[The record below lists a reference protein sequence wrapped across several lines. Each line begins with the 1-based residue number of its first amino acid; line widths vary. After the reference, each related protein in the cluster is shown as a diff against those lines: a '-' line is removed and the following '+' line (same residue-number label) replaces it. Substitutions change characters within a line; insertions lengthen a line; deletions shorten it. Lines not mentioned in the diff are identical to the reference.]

1 MDWDREKILRDLL
14 LFDGFSV
21 CLILLNKVFS
31 IHPKTWSPPFTGENP
46 FMLNHWWIKCDH
58 PWVFTG

>member
-31 IHPKTWSPPFTGENP
+31 ILPKTWSPQFTGENT
-46 FMLNHWWIKCDH
+46 FTLYHWWIKCDL